1 MRTLAPREIAIAGHE
16 RDSIGSVSPG
26 LGHEPPASQNVVPLP
41 CASPLTSSVV
51 PDPPALQ
58 LDLPDPDRDDIS
70 TMEFLARLEQAWAVC
85 DRFDLQTEIWRGRIL
100 KSVRDREKR
109 GGEGRG
115 AGFLQWLREREI
127 SKTRAY
133 GLIQLAE
140 SAETMFS
147 EGVLEESSVNQFSKR
162 AFMETAQAAPEVQLM
177 ISEAANEG
185 QDITRKQVRRLT
197 DEFTAATSPL
207 LPEEIRQRTQ
217 ENLLPPRA
225 VAPLVRE
232 LAKLPEPQQ
241 EDLRKVLR
249 DEPELDR
256 IKDVTS
262 TARWITKA
270 TESGVAVRAFQQGEL
285 DLEKA
290 MQEAQ
295 RLDALGLL
303 ADAVGQAQALEA
315 AVLKL
320 HTSWRRLG
328 GLQERLWV
336 ESGSSTPYLRDV
348 LNALQSLSGATLRVS
363 LGELAGG
370 KNVRLQLVEEAPDQ
384 LEPPPLA

>member
-1 MRTLAPREIAIAGHE
+1 M
-16 RDSIGSVSPG
+16 
-26 LGHEPPASQNVVPLP
+26 
-41 CASPLTSSVV
+41 

-177 ISEAANEG
+177 ISEAANDG
-185 QDITRKQVRRLT
+185 QDITL
-197 DEFTAATSPL
+197 
-207 LPEEIRQRTQ
+207 
-217 ENLLPPRA
+217 
-225 VAPLVRE
+225 
-232 LAKLPEPQQ
+232 
-241 EDLRKVLR
+241 
-249 DEPELDR
+249 
-256 IKDVTS
+256 
-262 TARWITKA
+262 
-270 TESGVAVRAFQQGEL
+270 
-285 DLEKA
+285 
-290 MQEAQ
+290 
-295 RLDALGLL
+295 
-303 ADAVGQAQALEA
+303 
-315 AVLKL
+315 
-320 HTSWRRLG
+320 
-328 GLQERLWV
+328 
-336 ESGSSTPYLRDV
+336 
-348 LNALQSLSGATLRVS
+348 SLIHI
-363 LGELAGG
+363 
-370 KNVRLQLVEEAPDQ
+370 
-384 LEPPPLA
+384 

>member
-1 MRTLAPREIAIAGHE
+1 M
-16 RDSIGSVSPG
+16 SGSTDLDQPV
-26 LGHEPPASQNVVPLP
+26 
-41 CASPLTSSVV
+41 
-51 PDPPALQ
+51 LQ
-58 LDLPDPDRDDIS
+58 LDLPDPERDDIS

-100 KSVRDREKR
+100 RAVRDKEKR

-115 AGFLQWLREREI
+115 AGFLQWLREQEI

-140 SAETMFS
+140 SADGMLS

-162 AFMETAQAAPEVQLM
+162 AFMETAQAEPEVQLM

-185 QDITRKQVRRLT
+185 QEITRKQVRRLT

-217 ENLLPPRA
+217 ENLLPPKA

-241 EDLRKVLR
+241 DDFRRVLR
-249 DEPELDR
+249 DDPELDC

-270 TESGVAVRAFQQGEL
+270 TASGEAVRAFQQGEL

-303 ADAVGQAQALEA
+303 ADAVGQAQALES

-370 KNVRLQLVEEAPDQ
+370 KRVRLQLVEEAADQ
-384 LEPPPLA
+384 LEPPPMA